1 MDSRSGIYSGINR
14 IPISAT
20 AQFGY
25 SVGHILNDLCS
36 SCWFT
41 YLIIYLTEV
50 LQKSKDVA
58 GILMLV
64 GQVAD
69 GLATPLVGI
78 AIDKVG
84 IQKYGKRKTWHLIG
98 TACVAIAFSFIF
110 HKCFGCEDSSEL
122 VQQIYYGAFIV
133 MFQFG
138 WASTQISHLS
148 LIPVLT
154 VCRKKIVF
162 LNSVRSGLTFVCG
175 IAVYLL
181 MWYLL
186 HAYGSNME
194 PLGPGDARAFQY
206 LSLIVIGTGL
216 LFSLL
221 FHVMVRESSDE
232 ELRSQEEEGADLLG
246 PAPTQRTI
254 RCWLTNKKFYLVGLM
269 YMFTRIAVNVPQVY
283 LPLYLTSSLSLKKE
297 SIAYYPL
304 MMLICS
310 VIGSFLTRPLSKYL
324 GKKGT
329 YVIGAVLIM
338 GSSFWFQ
345 FQPKANAC
353 PTYGATALIGA
364 GSSIMLIMSLSM
376 TADLIGI
383 NTATGAFVYGSMSL
397 LDKISNGIVIAM
409 VQHFHPDHCT
419 PVDCPTA
426 QYYRNTMSAIPGG
439 AALLGSI
446 ATLVLAAMTF
456 SRSGSQP
463 DQRHIQRVDE
473 QGPDNDNVISNAAR
487 VVQEGGDVESSK
499 ED

>member
-1 MDSRSGIYSGINR
+1 MDSRSGIYSGITR
-14 IPISAT
+14 VPISAV

-50 LQKSKDVA
+50 LRKSKDFA
-58 GILMLV
+58 GVLMLV

-78 AIDKVG
+78 AIDKIG
-84 IQKYGKRKTWHLIG
+84 IKIYGKRKTWHLIG
-98 TACVAIAFSFIF
+98 TACVAVAFSFIF
-110 HKCFGCEDSSEL
+110 HKCFGCEDSSEI
-122 VQQIYYGAFIV
+122 VQQVYYGAFIV

-154 VCRKKIVF
+154 ICRKKIVF

-175 IAVYLL
+175 IAVYIL
-181 MWYLL
+181 MWFLL
-186 HAYGSNME
+186 HKYGSNME
-194 PLGPGDARAFQY
+194 PLGPGDSRAFSY

-216 LFSLL
+216 AFSLL

-232 ELRSQEEEGADLLG
+232 ELSAQVDEQADLLG
-246 PAPTQRTI
+246 PKITQRTI

-269 YMFTRIAVNVPQVY
+269 YMFTRLAVNVPQVY
-283 LPLYLTSSLSLKKE
+283 LPLYLTSSLNLKKE

-310 VIGSFLTRPLSKYL
+310 VIGSFLTRPLSKYV
-324 GKKGT
+324 GKRIT
-329 YVIGAVLIM
+329 YVLGAVLVI

-345 FQPKANAC
+345 FQSKSNAC

-376 TADLIGI
+376 TADLIGVH
-383 NTATGAFVYGSMSL
+383 TSTGAFVYGSMSL
-397 LDKISNGIVIAM
+397 LDKISNGIVIALI
-409 VQHFHPDHCT
+409 QHFHPDHCT

-426 QYYRNTMSAIPGG
+426 RYYRYTMSTIPGG
-439 AALLGSI
+439 AALLGAV
-446 ATLVLAAMTF
+446 ATLVLAIEAARARAQLADST
-456 SRSGSQP
+456 SPGQ
-463 DQRHIQRVDE
+463 IQQAGTSD
-473 QGPDNDNVISNAAR
+473 DVISNP
-487 VVQEGGDVESSK
+487 VQEINSDSQEQ
-499 ED
+499 